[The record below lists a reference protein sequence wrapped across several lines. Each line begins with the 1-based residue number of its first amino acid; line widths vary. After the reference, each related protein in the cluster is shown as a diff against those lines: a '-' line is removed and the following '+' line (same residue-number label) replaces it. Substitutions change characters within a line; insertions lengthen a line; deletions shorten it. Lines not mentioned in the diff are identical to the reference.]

1 MSGFGSIQNLLK
13 DHEEEED
20 GVKKKKIDLDS
31 AEVKFD
37 KKMEE
42 IEISDKEKMAMQKA
56 NSLGLPH
63 VDLSQFPVSSEALR
77 AIPEKEAKNKKVV
90 CFYYSI
96 EEIRLGCVEPN
107 EEIEELAYQLAE
119 RHHAQIGLYIISD
132 HSLGR
137 VLKLYGTL
145 PKIKPIKKEI
155 NITDEEL
162 AKYQESV
169 STLNSL
175 RDHFDKTSVTE
186 LLVLLIASALKTNA
200 SDVHVES
207 EEDGVKVR
215 YRIDG
220 VLHDVAELP
229 REKLKKFI
237 SRIKLLASLKIN
249 IEDRPQDG
257 RVTLRL
263 SKDTLDVRVSTM
275 PTAHGESVVMRI
287 LYGNYQG
294 VNMDD
299 LGIHGGSYAMLMR
312 EMERPNGMIITTGPT
327 GSGKTTTLY
336 AILKKLNK
344 EGVKVITLEDPI
356 EIKMKGINQSQ
367 VNASKNYTFAKG
379 LRSIL
384 RQDPDICMVG
394 EIRDLETADIAIQA
408 ALTGH
413 LMLSTIHTNSASGA
427 IPRFLSMGVKPFL
440 LAPALNAIMGQRL
453 VRRICP
459 HCIQEDELD
468 THQIERV
475 GEIVAKMPEIEKQ
488 KLDLDNLKFYKGA
501 GCEECSGLG
510 YKGRIGIYEIFI
522 MNKEIENI
530 ILSGKVSEYII
541 EEVAIKNG
549 MITMVQDGILK
560 ALDKVTSLDEVFRV
574 SE

>member
-13 DHEEEED
+13 DDEEEESN
-20 GVKKKKIDLDS
+20 VKKKKVDLDS
-31 AEVKFD
+31 TEVKFD

-42 IEISDKEKMAMQKA
+42 IQILDKEKIAMQKA

-77 AIPEKEAKNKKVV
+77 AIPEKDAKAKKAV

-96 EEIRLGCVEPN
+96 EEIRLGCVESN

-119 RHHAQIGLYIISD
+119 RHHAQVGLYIISE

-137 VLKLYGTL
+137 VLKLYDTL

-155 NITDEEL
+155 NITDKEL
-162 AKYQESV
+162 AKYQENV
-169 STLNSL
+169 SDLTSISEN
-175 RDHFDKTSVTE
+175 FDKTSVTD

-200 SDVHVES
+200 SDVHIES

-220 VLHDVAELP
+220 ILHDVAELH
-229 REKLKKFI
+229 RDKLKKFI

-249 IEDRPQDG
+249 IDDKPQDG

-275 PTAHGESVVMRI
+275 PTTHGESVVMRI
-287 LYGNYQG
+287 LYGEYQG

-299 LGIHGGSYAMLMR
+299 LGIRGLSYSLLMR

-336 AILKKLNK
+336 AVLKKLNK

-367 VNASKNYTFAKG
+367 VDASKNYTFAKG

-459 HCIQEDELD
+459 HCIVEDELD
-468 THQIERV
+468 SHKIERV
-475 GEIVAKMPEIEKQ
+475 GEIVAKMPEIERQ

-501 GCEECSGLG
+501 GCKECSGLG
-510 YKGRIGIYEIFI
+510 YKGRVGIYEIFI

-541 EEVAIKNG
+541 EEIAIKNG

-560 ALDKVTSLDEVFRV
+560 ALDKVTSLEEVFRV
-574 SE
+574 AE

>member
-1 MSGFGSIQNLLK
+1 MSSGFGSIQNLLK
-13 DHEEEED
+13 QNQDEEGED
-20 GVKKKKIDLDS
+20 NKEKDFDS
-31 AEVKFD
+31 AEAKFS
-37 KKMEE
+37 KKIAE
-42 IEISDKEKMAMQKA
+42 ITTLEKEKIVMRKA
-56 NSLGLPH
+56 GSLGLPH
-63 VDLSQFPVSSEALR
+63 IDLSQFPVSSEALR
-77 AIPEKEAKNKKVV
+77 TIPEEQARAEKVI

-96 EEIRLGCVEPN
+96 EEIRLGCVEPTKAV
-107 EEIEELAYQLAE
+107 EEIAYQIAE
-119 RHHAQIGLYIISD
+119 RHHAQVGVYLISE
-132 HSLGR
+132 HSLER
-137 VLKLYGTL
+137 VLKLYSTL
-145 PKIKPIKKEI
+145 PQIKPINKEI

-162 AKYQESV
+162 AKYQAGI
-169 STLNSL
+169 STLQSISQN
-175 RDHFDKTSVTE
+175 FEQISVTE

-229 REKLKKFI
+229 KEKLKKFI
-237 SRIKLLASLKIN
+237 ARIKLLAALKLN
-249 IEDRPQDG
+249 VDDKPQDG

-263 SKDTLDVRVSTM
+263 SKDSLDVRVSTM

-294 VNMDD
+294 INMED
-299 LGIHGGSYAMLMR
+299 LGIYGSSYEILQK

-336 AILKKLNK
+336 AILKNLNK
-344 EGVKVITLEDPI
+344 EGVKIITLEDPI

-367 VNASKNYTFAKG
+367 VDPSRDYTFANG

-394 EIRDLETADIAIQA
+394 EIRDLETADIAIQS

-459 HCIQEDELD
+459 HCITEEKPDNDKLDRVKELLN
-468 THQIERV
+468 
-475 GEIVAKMPEIEKQ
+475 KMPESEK
-488 KLDLDNLKFYKGA
+488 KKIDLNNLKFYKGA
-501 GCEECSGLG
+501 GCEQCSGLG
-510 YKGRIGIYEIFI
+510 YKGRIGIYEIFV
-522 MNKEIENI
+522 MNKEVEDI
-530 ILSGKVSEYII
+530 ILSSQVSEYTI
-541 EEVAIKNG
+541 EEIAVKNG

-560 ALDKVTSLDEVFRV
+560 ALNKVTSLDELFRV
-574 SE
+574 VE

>member
-1 MSGFGSIQNLLK
+1 MSGFGSIKNLLK
-13 DHEEEED
+13 DGEEEESD
-20 GVKKKKIDLDS
+20 AKKKKIDINS
-31 AEVKFD
+31 AGVKFD

-42 IEISDKEKMAMQKA
+42 IEVSDKEKMAMQKA

-63 VDLSQFPVSSEALR
+63 VDLSQFPVSSDALR
-77 AIPEKEAKNKKVV
+77 AIPEKEAKAKKAV

-137 VLKLYGTL
+137 VLKLYATL

-155 NITDEEL
+155 NITDKDL
-162 AKYQESV
+162 AKYQENV
-169 STLNSL
+169 SDLTDVGEN
-175 RDHFDKTSVTE
+175 FDKTSVTD

-200 SDVHVES
+200 SDVHIES

-220 VLHDVAELP
+220 ILHDVAELHKD
-229 REKLKKFI
+229 KLKKFI
-237 SRIKLLASLKIN
+237 SRIKLLAFLKIN
-249 IEDRPQDG
+249 IDDKPQDG

-263 SKDTLDVRVSTM
+263 SKGTLDVRVSTM
-275 PTAHGESVVMRI
+275 PTTYGESVVMRI
-287 LYGNYQG
+287 LYGDYQG

-299 LGIHGGSYAMLMR
+299 LGIRGSSYAMLMR

-336 AILKKLNK
+336 AILKKINK

-367 VNASKNYTFAKG
+367 VDPSKNYTFAKG

-440 LAPALNAIMGQRL
+440 LTPALNAIIGQRL

-459 HCIQEDELD
+459 HCIVEDELD
-468 THQIERV
+468 SHKLERV
-475 GEIVAKMPEIEKQ
+475 GEIVAKMPEIERQ

-501 GCEECSGLG
+501 GCKECSGLG

-522 MNKEIENI
+522 MNKEIENV
-530 ILSGKVSEYII
+530 ILSGKVSEYTIQEI
-541 EEVAIKNG
+541 ALKNG

-560 ALDKVTSLDEVFRV
+560 ALGKITSLEEVFRV
-574 SE
+574 AE